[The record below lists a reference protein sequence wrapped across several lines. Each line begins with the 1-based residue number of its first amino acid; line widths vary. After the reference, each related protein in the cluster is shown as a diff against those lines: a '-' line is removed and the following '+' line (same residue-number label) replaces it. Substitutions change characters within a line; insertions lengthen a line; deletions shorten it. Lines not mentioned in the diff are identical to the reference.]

1 MTGTREPG
9 GARPPAEVYVDGT
22 AIPLAPVADL
32 ICSRYRVEYP
42 DERARYG
49 DAGEAW
55 CRHDNQWLLSW
66 AVNDVLGATDL
77 GEQVQWLAR
86 VLHARD
92 FPVDRLA
99 RDLEIAAEVVVSGA
113 LGYVSKSVAA
123 RLLLA
128 AKTVAELHLAADPSP
143 APGS

>member
-1 MTGTREPG
+1 MTRTREPG
-9 GARPPAEVYVDGT
+9 GARPPAAVYVDGT

-32 ICSRYRVEYP
+32 ICSRYRVEFP

-123 RLLLA
+123 RLLHA
-128 AKTVAELHLAADPSP
+128 AKTVAELHLAAVPSP
-143 APGS
+143 SPGS